1 MLPLPSSEKRFFAY
15 MMRKRFVGPQQLA
28 RGGRAFI
35 AALFAGDPHGMA
47 RNKDY
52 LADLDVETIC
62 REAER
67 FASDRLIPLLRPDM
81 VDRLHSHRAAGD
93 HVVLLT
99 GAPDFLAD
107 TLGRHLDVD
116 EVCATQ
122 CRTANGRY
130 LVAPPLRHPYREQKL
145 LIAEQLAAQQKTT
158 LAETTAY
165 GDSRHDI
172 ALLSAVG
179 HPVAV
184 EPDRK
189 LRQRANV
196 DGWEIVTSTA

>member
-1 MLPLPSSEKRFFAY
+1 ML
-15 MMRKRFVGPQQLA
+15 RKGLVGPRQFL

-35 AALFAGDPHGMA
+35 AALIAGDPHGMA

-52 LADLDVETIC
+52 LAGLDVETT
-62 REAER
+62 RRAAER
-67 FASDRLIPLLRPDM
+67 FASESLIPLLRPDM
-81 VDRLHSHRAAGD
+81 VERLRRHRAAGD

-107 TLGRHLDVD
+107 TLGQHVNVD

-122 CRTANGRY
+122 CRTGNGRY

-145 LIAEQLAAQQKTT
+145 LIAQQLAAQQETT

-172 ALLSAVG
+172 ALLTAVG

-184 EPDRK
+184 APDRK
-189 LRQRANV
+189 LRQRASV
-196 DGWEIVTSTA
+196 DGWEIVTSAA

>member
-1 MLPLPSSEKRFFAY
+1 ML
-15 MMRKRFVGPQQLA
+15 RKGLVGPRQLA
-28 RGGRAFI
+28 RSGWAFL
-35 AALFAGDPHGMA
+35 AALVASDPHGTA
-47 RNKDY
+47 RYKDY
-52 LADLDVETIC
+52 LADLDVETTC

-67 FASDRLIPLLRPDM
+67 FASETLFALLRPDM
-81 VDRLHSHRAAGD
+81 INRLNSHRAAGD

-107 TLGRHLDVD
+107 TLGWHLNVD
-116 EVCATQ
+116 AVCATQ

-130 LVAPPLRHPYREQKL
+130 LAAPPLNHPYRERKL
-145 LIAEQLAAQQKTT
+145 LIAEQLAVQQKTT

-196 DGWEIVTSTA
+196 DGWEIVTSAA